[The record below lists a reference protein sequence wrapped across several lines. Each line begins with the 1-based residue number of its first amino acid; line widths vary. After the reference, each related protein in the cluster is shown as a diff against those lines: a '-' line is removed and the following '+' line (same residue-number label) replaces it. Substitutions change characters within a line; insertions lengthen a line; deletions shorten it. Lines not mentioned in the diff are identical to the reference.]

1 MSTTRHDPEPRDGRR
16 PSRLA
21 RVLWACSSVRLGLLL
36 FVGVALYAA
45 LGTVPL
51 GPLYGLLG
59 GRAEAPEPTL
69 RHLPWVD
76 LRESEYY
83 STLVFSVMLGLIVVN
98 MALATVLRIRWEG
111 RKAGVIITHIGV
123 IVLAAGALVATRA
136 PLNATMA
143 LFADQ
148 PTSSGLDR
156 TRTLLSW
163 DPDLLTESSERA
175 WRLDGV
181 LPRYADFGVPWV
193 DEEREIQLDGEV
205 RITGYAHSARLVSR
219 IEPGPEG
226 SPAGWQLREQRRT
239 GEART
244 ISLLADGSDHSVGT
258 LSDGTRVAVFNH
270 RLFQGDDSAITQIRE
285 TEGGCVLLYPTAS
298 DEVMVLPAHP
308 GATATLAMPNGE
320 WTAEFLDRVG
330 VEGGPAVANLRLSG
344 PGFPSSMLYGAAWD
358 PAHRGLYAEA
368 PEGGIALV
376 DLPSGMDLL
385 FCDARMAAVLIAADG
400 WLHNHRDGSLRDES
414 TGLTEGDEIP
424 INATTVLTVERSL
437 DQAALAPELERIP
450 FVEDAQLLADPR
462 LGSMI
467 RVTDS
472 SREDDLGRWIV
483 FDEHASESSGTSG
496 FSYTAAPFTIS
507 DASVAFRGFEAK
519 LFRRGSVPRDFL
531 VGLEI
536 TKNGEVRS
544 HTLSLNHPVRATLEI
559 DGRPRR
565 VQFSLIGWDS
575 EGWESRHIGTG
586 DRFEGTRFV
595 VVSVVQREGVGL
607 SIAGGGL
614 ILLGA
619 GVSVLGRMMRRT
631 PRAEEAA

>member
-1 MSTTRHDPEPRDGRR
+1 MSATRHEPEPRDGRR

-36 FVGVALYAA
+36 FVGVALYSA

-51 GPLYGLLG
+51 GPLFEMLG

-83 STLVFSVMLGLIVVN
+83 STLLFSVLLGLIVVN
-98 MALATVLRIRWEG
+98 MALATLLRIRWER
-111 RKAGVIITHIGV
+111 RKAGVIITHVGV
-123 IVLAAGALVATRA
+123 IVLAAGALVATRD

-163 DPDLLTESSERA
+163 DPDLLTESSERV

-181 LPRYADFGVPWV
+181 LSRYADFGVPWV

-219 IEPGPEG
+219 IETGPEG
-226 SPAGWQLREQRRT
+226 SPAGWQLMEQRRT
-239 GEART
+239 GEARV

-270 RLFQGDDSAITQIRE
+270 RLFRGDDSAITQVRE
-285 TEGGCVLLYPTAS
+285 TEGGFVLLYPTAS
-298 DEVMVLPAHP
+298 DEVMVLPAHR
-308 GATATLAMPNGE
+308 GATATLTTPNGV

-330 VEGGPAVANLRLSG
+330 VEGGPAIANLRLSG
-344 PGFPSSMLYGAAWD
+344 PGFPSTMLYAAAWD
-358 PAHRGLYAEA
+358 PAHRGLYTEA

-376 DLPSGMDLL
+376 DLPVGMSML
-385 FCDARMAAVLIAADG
+385 FCDARMDAVLITSDG
-400 WLHNHRDGSLRDES
+400 WLRSHRAGSIDVGSARLV
-414 TGLTEGDEIP
+414 EGDEIAL
-424 INATTVLTVERSL
+424 NDTTTLTVDRMF
-437 DQAALAPELERIP
+437 DQAAMTTAVERVP
-450 FVEDAQLLADPR
+450 FAEDAQLLADPR

-472 SREDDLGRWIV
+472 TREHDPGRWIV
-483 FDEHASESSGTSG
+483 FDEQAEASSGTGG
-496 FSYTAAPFTIS
+496 FAYTAAPFTIT
-507 DASVAFRGFEAK
+507 DATVTFRGFDAK

-531 VGLEI
+531 VELDI
-536 TKNGEVRS
+536 TNGDGVHS
-544 HTLSLNHPVRATLEI
+544 HTLSLNHPVRATLDI
-559 DGRPRR
+559 DGRPRH
-565 VQFSLIGWDS
+565 VQLSLIGWDS
-575 EGWESRHIGTG
+575 EGWESHRPDAD
-586 DRFEGTRFV
+586 DRFEGARFV
-595 VVSVVQREGVGL
+595 VVSITQREGVGL

-619 GVSVLGRMMRRT
+619 GISVLGRMIRRT
-631 PRAEEAA
+631 PRAEGAA